1 MNTPLE
7 NLRALLRVALDERT
21 AADTAVQAVLE
32 QPTAES
38 RDLTEDETTAFN
50 EARETLRLAGEK
62 VTSLEER
69 VRQLEADD
77 EARKA
82 ADDLAKRLGG
92 PNPAAIGGAVV
103 TDEPKTYTADASRRG
118 ISIFRDLAFRNDDD
132 DARDR
137 LARHRRE
144 SVVDGVERRDVGTTA
159 FGALVVPQYLTGM
172 FAPVAR
178 AMAPTVAICNKK
190 TLPPDGM
197 TLNIPRAT
205 TGTAVTEQ
213 AAEADAATEVNFD
226 ETTLA
231 VDVRTYS
238 GMQDVSRQA
247 LDRGTNVDSI
257 ITEDLSRAY
266 WTKVDSHVLDGS
278 GTTGQLLGIYN
289 VSSVGSV
296 TYTATTATA
305 AELYSK
311 LASAISTVQSG
322 VYSSGQVSHFIMH
335 PRRWWWLA
343 SQAGTSFPFLHTLGV
358 SNEQAGN
365 AGDSS
370 YGSMARN
377 VHGVPVVLD
386 ANIATTDGAGTDED
400 YILAVS
406 ANELHFWD
414 EGGPLRIRAEEVLSS
429 TLQVRF
435 VLYGYCAFAAGRYP
449 GAHCKIAG
457 TGLNDTI

>member
-1 MNTPLE
+1 MLE
-7 NLRALLRVALDERT
+7 QIREMLRVALEERAAAQTKVDEIL
-21 AADTAVQAVLE
+21 AA
-32 QPTAES
+32 PKAEA
-38 RDLTEDETTAFN
+38 RDLNDDETSAFN
-50 EARETLRLAGEK
+50 EALGAKKVLDEKIADLTDREATLVED
-62 VTSLEER
+62 ER
-69 VRQLEADD
+69 ANQ
-77 EARKA
+77 A
-82 ADDLAKRLGG
+82 AADLAKRLGG
-92 PNPAAIGGAVV
+92 PNPRTPAVV
-103 TDEPKTYTADASRRG
+103 KNEERTYSRNAEQRG
-118 ISIFRDLAFRNDDD
+118 VSFLRDVANETRDPE
-132 DARDR
+132 ARDR
-137 LARHRRE
+137 LNAHRHE
-144 SVVDGVERRDVGTTA
+144 MQVDGVEKRDVGTGA

-172 FAPVAR
+172 FAPVPR
-178 AMAPTVAICNKK
+178 AMAPTVAIC
-190 TLPPDGM
+190 TRRPLPPDGM
-197 TLNIPRAT
+197 VFNIPRAT

-213 AAEADAATEVNFD
+213 AAEADGATEVNFD

-257 ITEDLSRAY
+257 ITEDLTRAY

-322 VYSSGQVSHFIMH
+322 VYSSGQVSHFVMH

-365 AGDSS
+365 EGDSS

-386 ANIATTDGAGTDED
+386 ANIATTDGSGTDED

-435 VLYGYCAFAAGRYP
+435 VLYGYVAFAAGRYP
-449 GAHCKIAG
+449 GAHCKISG